1 MLPQGAPKGRYP
13 DNKLTH
19 LDTFWVSFFI
29 NFPFFRK
36 TKRFLESVCFF
47 VYLWAAL
54 GAPQRGLTC
63 NPYAP
68 VQSKRTLRFS
78 FFFWKQLPKESTLGS
93 FFGTI
98 FIEILILCEKKGCKK
113 TGRKNCP
120 TNRKL
125 GTIILSQGSLTAPLA
140 CALFQEE
147 TTVRAKVS
155 GIVARAPFFQ
165 KSVVWFRFHSKF
177 SENLF
182 KKKWNRWNF
191 KNTDTP

>member
-1 MLPQGAPKGRYP
+1 MVPQGAPKGRYP

-78 FFFWKQLPKESTLGS
+78 FFFWTQLPKESPLGS
-93 FFGTI
+93 ILGTI

-113 TGRKNCP
+113 PGRKKCL
-120 TNRKL
+120 TKSKL
-125 GTIILSQGSLTAPLA
+125 ETIILSQGSLTAPLA

-155 GIVARAPFFQ
+155 GIVARTRFFPE
-165 KSVVWFRFHSKF
+165 KVVWFRFHCKF
-177 SENLF
+177 SEKMLKN
-182 KKKWNRWNF
+182 KWKR
-191 KNTDTP
+191 